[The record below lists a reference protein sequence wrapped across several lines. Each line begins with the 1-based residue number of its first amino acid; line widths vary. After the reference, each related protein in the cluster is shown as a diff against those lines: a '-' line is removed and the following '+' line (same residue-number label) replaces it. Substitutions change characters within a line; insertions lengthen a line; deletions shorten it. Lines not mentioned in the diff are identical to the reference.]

1 MNDFDRR
8 LWNGY
13 MKKMNSLHPN
23 SVTTKMNSIAY
34 NNKLI
39 VKKEVSDNKYNK
51 IPNMK
56 DAMQKVRNN
65 NRTHNLNMINA
76 TTSKIRTK

>member
-1 MNDFDRR
+1 ME
-8 LWNGY
+8 
-13 MKKMNSLHPN
+13 
-23 SVTTKMNSIAY
+23 
-34 NNKLI
+34 
-39 VKKEVSDNKYNK
+39 KKEVSDNKYNK

-56 DAMQKVRNN
+56 DAMQKVRNS